1 MSPDPITSY
10 RDAYA
15 TLARIAGELE
25 SGDADLDRVLPL
37 LEEARIAYAAC
48 RERLEAVRSV
58 LAGDWAD
65 DSDDLDEAEADED

>member
-65 DSDDLDEAEADED
+65 DSDDPDEAEADED

>member
-65 DSDDLDEAEADED
+65 DSDDLDEDEADED